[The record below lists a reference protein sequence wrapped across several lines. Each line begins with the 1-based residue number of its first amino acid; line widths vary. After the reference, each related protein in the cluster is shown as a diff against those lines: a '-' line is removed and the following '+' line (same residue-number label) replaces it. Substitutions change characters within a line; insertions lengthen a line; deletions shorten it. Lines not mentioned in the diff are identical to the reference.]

1 MRSKLCLFLLTG
13 VYFGGAGLAE
23 AQTSTMMHPPKVLVI
38 AREVVKPGK
47 GAAHAKWE
55 EGYPRAYAKANWPTP
70 YLAMTALTGESR
82 VLFMAGYDSMA
93 DWEKDAAAQDKNA
106 VISAAN
112 DALGSKDGDFLTES
126 KEAVFTYQEELSYQP
141 DAPVAGTRGFMVASI
156 SVKPGHGKH
165 FEDIRKMIRAAH
177 EKANL
182 SDHYA
187 VYHCVAGASSGLYLI
202 FIPIKSLA
210 DADQFPAI
218 HGKAY
223 QDALGEDGQN
233 KITEFS
239 MQGVESSE
247 TQLFVFS
254 PKMSYPPKEWVE
266 ADHDFWAPKAEAPM
280 KAPAEKKKEAA
291 KP

>member
-13 VYFGGAGLAE
+13 IYLGSAALAE
-23 AQTSTMMHPPKVLVI
+23 AQVKMHPPKVLVI

-47 GAAHAKWE
+47 SAAHAKWE

-70 YLAMTALTGESR
+70 YLAMSAITGENR
-82 VLFMAGYDSMA
+82 VLFLVGYDSMA
-93 DWEKDAAAQDKNA
+93 AWEKDATALDKNP

-112 DALGSKDGDFLTES
+112 DALGSKDGDFLSES

-141 DAPVAGTRGFMVASI
+141 DAPVAGARGFIVVGI

-165 FEDIRKMIRAAH
+165 FEDIRKMVRAAH

-182 SDHYA
+182 VDHYA
-187 VYHCVAGASSGLYLI
+187 VYHCVAGAPSGLYLI

-210 DADQFPAI
+210 DVDQFPTV
-218 HGKAY
+218 HGKTY
-223 QDALGEDGQN
+223 EDALGEDGQN
-233 KITEFS
+233 KIREFN
-239 MQGVESSE
+239 MQGVESTE
-247 TQLFVFS
+247 TQLFMFS

-280 KAPAEKKKEAA
+280 KAAAEKKKEAA